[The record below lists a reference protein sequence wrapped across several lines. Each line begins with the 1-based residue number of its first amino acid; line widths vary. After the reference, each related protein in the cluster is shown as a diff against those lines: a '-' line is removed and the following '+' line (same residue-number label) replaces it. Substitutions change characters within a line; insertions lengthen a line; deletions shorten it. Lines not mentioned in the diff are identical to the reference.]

1 MNHMRKLRISSILE
15 WVSVSYSH
23 SSFISSRMKLWTT
36 GSIGIVQNYRLYRTK
51 NNARKRLEE
60 KSQFPPTVRRQ
71 AQAALLEYLHS
82 TRGLQFLDA
91 EHISRNSPHFLESL
105 LKRVDSESQ
114 GVGSVPRYLRYH
126 PINEFEPFFESMGL
140 HSSEYSLFLP
150 PKLMFLNDD
159 QDLMQNYHVFC
170 NCGFPRD
177 KIGKIYKEAPEIFGY
192 GPGVLESKL
201 QLFDEV
207 GLDRVTLVNV
217 IYSNPYLLVGNVDRE
232 FLRFLEKLKSAGI
245 EHDWIWKQLL
255 KGISYNWSHLFEVLL
270 LFIKLGF
277 SEDQLGKVI
286 GDNPELLFETSGRT
300 IFSIM
305 GFLWKFA
312 CTQHKIYSL
321 FAQFPQIQTGK
332 FLKNLH
338 NCYQVL
344 IEIEMP
350 VEEIGNIFRSDPL
363 LLGSCSLKKA
373 DSLLRSLNSGKK
385 RLCKMILEDPRVLK
399 KWVLGARV
407 EPLPTAEEMQR
418 SKEMKTK
425 FLLNLGV
432 VENPGEMEEALKA
445 FRGKGLELQERFD
458 CFVNAGL
465 DPKDVSTMIKVYPN
479 ILNQTKD
486 VIEAKIDFL
495 VNSLGYP
502 LSSLV
507 SFPSYIAYN
516 LQRTKLR
523 VSMYNL
529 LKNQGRVDP
538 NLALRTIVAC
548 SEKAFVRT
556 YVNRHPRGHDIWE
569 KLKKDINPSD

>member
-1 MNHMRKLRISSILE
+1 MNHLRELRISSLLK
-15 WVSVSYSH
+15 WVSVNYTH
-23 SSFISSRMKLWTT
+23 NSFRPSRTKLWAI
-36 GSIGIVQNYRLYRTK
+36 GSTDIAQNYRFYRTK
-51 NNARKRLEE
+51 KSLEE
-60 KSQFPPTVRRQ
+60 KSQFSPTVRRQ

-105 LKRVDSESQ
+105 LKRVDNSESQ
-114 GVGSVPRYLRYH
+114 SVGSVARYLRYH

-140 HSSEYSLFLP
+140 HPSEYSLVLP
-150 PKLMFLNDD
+150 PQLMFLNDD
-159 QDLMQNYHVFC
+159 QVLMQNYHVFC

-177 KIGKIYKEAPEIFGY
+177 KIGKIYKEAPEVFRY
-192 GPGVLESKL
+192 SRGVLELKL
-201 QLFDEV
+201 RLFGEV
-207 GLDRVTLVNV
+207 GLELDRSTLVKV

-232 FLRFLEKLKSAGI
+232 FLRFLEKLRSAGI
-245 EHDWIWKQLL
+245 EHEWIWKQLL
-255 KGISYNWSHLFEVLL
+255 KGVSYNWSRLFEVLL
-270 LFIKLGF
+270 LFGKLGF
-277 SEDQLGKVI
+277 GEEQLGKVI
-286 GDNPELLFETSGRT
+286 GNNPELLFESSGRT

-305 GFLWKFA
+305 GFLWKFG
-312 CTQHKIYSL
+312 CTQHKIYSM

-338 NCYQVL
+338 YCYHVL

-350 VEEIGNIFRSDPL
+350 VEEIGSIFRTDPL

-373 DSLLRSLNSGKK
+373 DSLLRTLNSGKK
-385 RLCKMILEDPRVLK
+385 RLCKMILEDPQVLK

-407 EPLPTAEEMQR
+407 EPVPIAEEMQR

-425 FLLNLGV
+425 FLLNLGF
-432 VENPGEMEEALKA
+432 VENRGEMEGALKA

-458 CFVNAGL
+458 CFVKAGI
-465 DPKDVSTMIKVYPN
+465 DPKDVSTMIRVYPN

-523 VSMYNL
+523 VSMYNW
-529 LKNQGRVDP
+529 LKNQGSVDP

-548 SEKAFVRT
+548 SEKAFVRA
-556 YVNRHPRGHDIWE
+556 YVSRHPEGHEIWE